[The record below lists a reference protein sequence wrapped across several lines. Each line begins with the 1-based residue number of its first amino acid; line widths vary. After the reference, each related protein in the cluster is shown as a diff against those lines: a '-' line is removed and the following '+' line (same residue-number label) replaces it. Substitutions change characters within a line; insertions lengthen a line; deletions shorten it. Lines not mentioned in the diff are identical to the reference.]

1 MSVRTQGTELYFVDP
16 DDNSVKE
23 VGCVTVLNGLS
34 ASRDQIET
42 TCLNSPG
49 RTYEAG
55 LATPGNKT
63 FGLNTDPRD
72 PSHVRLHQLFKLGV
86 NLNWALGWSDGE
98 GIAPGVDSNG
108 DIEAP
113 ATRTWL
119 VYEGY
124 VSDFP
129 FDFNGNDV
137 VRSTLSVQ
145 VSGIPE
151 WLVKTP

>member
-1 MSVRTQGTELYFVDP
+1 MSVKSQGTDLYFIDP
-16 DDNSVKE
+16 DDNSVNE

-34 ASRDQIET
+34 AARDQIET
-42 TCLNSPG
+42 TCLSSDG

-72 PSHVRLHQLFKLGV
+72 PSHVRLHELFKAGV
-86 NLNWALGWSDGE
+86 NLQWALGWSDGTA
-98 GIAPGVDSNG
+98 APTADSNG
-108 DIEAP
+108 DFVVP
-113 ATRTWL
+113 PTRTWL

-145 VSGIPE
+145 VSGIPD
-151 WLVKTP
+151 WIVKA